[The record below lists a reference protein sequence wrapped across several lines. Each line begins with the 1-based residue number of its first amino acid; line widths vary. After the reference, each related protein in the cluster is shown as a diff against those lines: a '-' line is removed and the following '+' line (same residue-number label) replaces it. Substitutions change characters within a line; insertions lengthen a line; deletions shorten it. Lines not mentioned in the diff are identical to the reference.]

1 MDELGL
7 QIAFTREREYAIFND
22 KIIIILMVQLDFAIK
37 SNYNTKLTLTDICDP
52 IYQLK

>member
-1 MDELGL
+1 MNWAYKLHL
-7 QIAFTREREYAIFND
+7 QEKENMQSLTI